1 MTGAYKRVLLTPLPF
16 SAQVPQSWD
25 VKSEAGIAFLQGPIP
40 GNRTIQISLEV
51 GRFIKP
57 DELKNILE
65 GAKRA
70 AAKDKDKVHLELRTE
85 GDVQVLEER
94 RLNSATTAPADQPM
108 DWKVTYFVHGELDYS
123 QFVLDV
129 LGLTADQYTQSK
141 DLLRKIFDSVV
152 YQPPPGG

>member
-1 MTGAYKRVLLTPLPF
+1 LLTPLPLA
-16 SAQVPQSWD
+16 AQVPLSWE
-25 VKSEAGIAFLQGPIP
+25 VKTLEGGSGMTFLQGPVP
-40 GNRTIQISLEV
+40 GGRTIQISLEV
-51 GRFIKP
+51 GRSIKP

-70 AAKDKDKVHLELRTE
+70 AAKDKEHVQLDLRTE
-85 GDVQVLEER
+85 GDLQVLEER
-94 RLNSATTAPADQPM
+94 KLLSATASPQEQLM
-108 DWKVTYFVHGELDYS
+108 EWKVTYFAHGELDYS

-129 LGLTADQYTQSK
+129 LGLNAEQYAQSK